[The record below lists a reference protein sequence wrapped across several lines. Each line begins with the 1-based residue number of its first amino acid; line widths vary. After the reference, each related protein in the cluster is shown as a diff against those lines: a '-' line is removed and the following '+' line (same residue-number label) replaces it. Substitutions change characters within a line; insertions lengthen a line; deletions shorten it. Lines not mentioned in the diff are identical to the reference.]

1 MLLVDFEGLVNINF
15 LLLVAIAG
23 LSNGCNIFA
32 IFLFRL
38 GFSFAPSFF
47 SFLVVAA
54 IFFLFLGGTTAGPTA
69 CPYEMDIDAA
79 IRYSMESASV
89 CHSQTYT

>member
-1 MLLVDFEGLVNINF
+1 MLLVDFEGLVNSSF

-23 LSNGCNIFA
+23 LSSVRNFFA
-32 IFLFRL
+32 FFLLPL
-38 GFSFAPSFF
+38 GFSFAPSF

-54 IFFLFLGGTTAGPTA
+54 IFFLFLAGTAAGPTA
-69 CPYEMDIDAA
+69 CPSEMDIDAA
-79 IRYSMESASV
+79 IRYSMERASG